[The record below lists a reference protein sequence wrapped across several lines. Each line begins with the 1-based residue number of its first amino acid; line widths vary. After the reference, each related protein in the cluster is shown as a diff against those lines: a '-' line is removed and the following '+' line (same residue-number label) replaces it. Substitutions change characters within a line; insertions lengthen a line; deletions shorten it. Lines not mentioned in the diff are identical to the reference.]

1 MAIIVKRSLSSQ
13 ENAEEPIKK
22 GWRKIAGTTNS
33 ITIPKEARYAR
44 LILKGTVGASSQ
56 NYGIF
61 LYAGNQTGTAYNR
74 RTLLSANPTVTEQT
88 LSGDG
93 YVIQFLPAGE
103 HGTASTINLWL
114 ELQFPMSGSG
124 VIGHYSSHATNTF
137 DSRLGTIEY
146 YRQSADND
154 HTYQLKRTGS
164 TISSVYW
171 VAEYLTDE
179 DFESLE

>member
-33 ITIPKEARYAR
+33 ITIPKEAQYAR
-44 LILKGTVGASSQ
+44 IILKGTVGASTQ

-61 LYAGNQTGTAYNR
+61 LYAGNQKNTAYNR
-74 RTLLSANPTVTEQT
+74 RTLLSSSPNVTEQA

-93 YVIQFLPAGE
+93 YILQLLPAGE
-103 HGTASTINLWL
+103 HAVASTINLWL

-137 DSRLGTIEY
+137 DSRLGTFEY

-154 HTYQLKRTGS
+154 HTYELRRTGS
-164 TISSVYW
+164 TVTDVHWI
-171 VAEYLTDE
+171 AEYLTAE
-179 DFESLE
+179 DFESLK